1 MPWGKAKIRTAVC
14 LGLLSTMLVAC
25 RGKEGAIEEQVR
37 PNFLFILVD
46 DQGWNGT
53 SVEMI
58 EGDSLSRSDFFETP
72 HLEDLADSGMV
83 FSQAYA
89 AAPVCAPS
97 RYSIQFG
104 KTPARLSVVRVG

>member
-1 MPWGKAKIRTAVC
+1 MPWGKAEIRTAVC

-25 RGKEGAIEEQVR
+25 RGKEGTIEEQLR

-58 EGDSLSRSDFFETP
+58 EGDSLFCEMP
-72 HLEDLADSGMV
+72 EPLQVHLASMAWL
-83 FSQAYA
+83 
-89 AAPVCAPS
+89 
-97 RYSIQFG
+97 
-104 KTPARLSVVRVG
+104 